1 MQMDEADQ
9 CEEDS
14 AHAKPVS
21 QGMCSI
27 QCYRM
32 EGNFW
37 GAKSQTK
44 PQNFVAATQSTGT
57 RHCTNDKPMM

>member
-37 GAKSQTK
+37 G
-44 PQNFVAATQSTGT
+44 
-57 RHCTNDKPMM
+57 C